1 MKYQALLTVLVVIAL
16 AIVIGSGFDT
26 RVDVVLGGYREHA
39 DGGAVTVEVDVTSP
53 MGYVR
58 SVSEQQRDGCLYV
71 RFYSAFGGYNGSIGA
86 KDSFELKTPEDCRE
100 IYFFCDGD
108 NEDGYD
114 LVLRRADASS
124 AWERVGP

>member
-1 MKYQALLTVLVVIAL
+1 MKYQVVLTVLVVIAL
-16 AIVIGSGFDT
+16 SIVIGSGFDT
-26 RVDVVLGGYREHA
+26 REDVVLGGYREHA

-58 SVSEQQRDGCLYV
+58 SAREQQKDGCLYV
-71 RFYSAFGGYNGSIGA
+71 KFYSAFGGYNGSLGA

-100 IYFFCDGD
+100 IYFFCEGD
-108 NEDGYD
+108 SEDGYD

-124 AWERVGP
+124 AWERVVP